1 MLHLGIDTPTQNNIF
16 KVRRKAML
24 LTLRGDQSPFHG
36 LSLDLG
42 LYCHEHLGL
51 QALLYHIQGAGYHSG
66 LGHKTVTYHVVL

>member
-24 LTLRGDQSPFHG
+24 LTLRGDGSPYHG

-42 LYCHEHLGL
+42 LSLHKCVGL
-51 QALLYHIQGAGYHSG
+51 QASQDHIQGAGP
-66 LGHKTVTYHVVL
+66 